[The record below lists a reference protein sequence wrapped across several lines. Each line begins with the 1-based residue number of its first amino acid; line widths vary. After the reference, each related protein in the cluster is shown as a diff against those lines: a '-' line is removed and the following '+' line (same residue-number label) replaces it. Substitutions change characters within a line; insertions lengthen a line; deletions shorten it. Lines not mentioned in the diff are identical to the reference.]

1 MKKVIVSFMVI
12 CSLFI
17 SVLVCGCSGA
27 DANSGSSQDSV
38 ATATFEYTT
47 KYYFEDE
54 NGKFALDDEKTTR
67 LTAKKNT
74 TVSAD
79 LKTFAGY
86 VYDKGNLYN
95 VLSGVV
101 EDDTLVLKVY
111 YKLDGENPGSS
122 DEPSDEPIET
132 VEVTVTFDTSNIA
145 GLTFEAVTVYAG
157 ERIAPPEKNTYYQ
170 DLLIW
175 KDSEGKIFDFSKP
188 IMENITLI
196 ASEIQ
201 FIG

>member
-1 MKKVIVSFMVI
+1 MKKIIVSFLII
-12 CSLFI
+12 CSLMV
-17 SVLVCGCSGA
+17 SVFVCGCSGTGV
-27 DANSGSSQDSV
+27 NSNGDGSSIV
-38 ATATFEYTT
+38 TETFEYTT
-47 KYYFEDE
+47 KYYFEDA
-54 NGKFALDDEKTTR
+54 NGKFSVDNEKTTR
-67 LTAKKNT
+67 LTAEKNT

-79 LKTFAGY
+79 VKTFAGY
-86 VYDKGNLYN
+86 VYDEGNLYN
-95 VLSGVV
+95 VLSGVI

-122 DEPSDEPIET
+122 DEPVET

-145 GLTFEAVTVYAG
+145 GLTFETITVYAG
-157 ERIAPPEKNTYYQ
+157 ERITPPEKNTYYE

-175 KDSEGKIFDFSKP
+175 KDSDGRIFDFSQP
-188 IMENITLI
+188 ITENITLI

>member
-1 MKKVIVSFMVI
+1 MVSVF
-12 CSLFI
+12 
-17 SVLVCGCSGA
+17 VCGCSGTGV
-27 DANSGSSQDSV
+27 NSNGDGSSIV
-38 ATATFEYTT
+38 TETFEYTT
-47 KYYFEDE
+47 KYYFEDA
-54 NGKFALDDEKTTR
+54 NGKFSVDNEKTTR
-67 LTAKKNT
+67 LTAEKNT

-79 LKTFAGY
+79 VKTFAGY
-86 VYDKGNLYN
+86 VYDEGNLYN
-95 VLSGVV
+95 VLSGVI

-122 DEPSDEPIET
+122 DEPVET

-145 GLTFEAVTVYAG
+145 GLTFETITVYAG
-157 ERIAPPEKNTYYQ
+157 ERITPPEKNTYYE

-175 KDSEGKIFDFSKP
+175 KDSDGRIFDFSQP
-188 IMENITLI
+188 ITENITLI